1 MFPEESFNGYYANAV
16 GVQIHEL
23 MNLIQDYPDT
33 KFINDIFFGMV
44 QYLYTEKTYPE
55 WLFKTS
61 YIDLNLYNRDLKQ
74 YAVYQRDSEQDVL
87 DYIKESKPY
96 HVKIREISRTRATE
110 DTVDA
115 TTTISENMNITI
127 DIGNGSRYDVA
138 LYDGNASTDI
148 IDDGVYEQ
156 GSLIPKAGKTFEAG
170 FFEIG
175 TQYQIQLVGTTDF
188 TLIGSADN
196 DIGTQFVANGVGTGT
211 GKALEIGNRF
221 YPTQSIVGFDSG
233 QVDAR
238 TLESSTLMLQRYTGD
253 ITGGIGSESL
263 DKTEFYVYD
272 IQGRGYSIAVS
283 GTDTISSF
291 TGDTIVVN
299 TSALFDDSAKAKYH
313 YSGGFNHKAI
323 LAWVLSGYI
332 AVGTVWPN
340 ILVLGLGD
348 FFANLGG
355 GGGYAWIIG
364 ASLGAVVHLAI
375 SKR

>member
-1 MFPEESFNGYYANAV
+1 
-16 GVQIHEL
+16 
-23 MNLIQDYPDT
+23 
-33 KFINDIFFGMV
+33 
-44 QYLYTEKTYPE
+44 
-55 WLFKTS
+55 
-61 YIDLNLYNRDLKQ
+61 
-74 YAVYQRDSEQDVL
+74 VL

-299 TSALFDDSAKAKYH
+299 TSALFDDSASTDNRKLIAVQKAGTNDIEFMMYDNIDTTTLNISDRTL
-313 YSGGFNHKAI
+313 YSGLGYNFSNNDTVY
-323 LAWVLSGYI
+323 VLE
-332 AVGTVWPN
+332 TPMQ
-340 ILVLGLGD
+340 LVRNND
-348 FFANLGG
+348 KNLEN
-355 GGGYAWIIG
+355 
-364 ASLGAVVHLAI
+364 LL
-375 SKR
+375 